1 MFHPGI
7 GQLEI
12 DSVAVF
18 SLLIRSVAS
27 KRSLDVL
34 LDGPGLVLKAME
46 SNGLCAVVQLVQ

>member
-34 LDGPGLVLKAME
+34 LDGPGLVLKAVE